1 MNRSIEQQACLPKKK
16 DESCLKSTMYGA
28 EGIEKSINSGTQRG
42 EGKVLTYFSL
52 QPRSERALRFHVK
65 SHFKIVNCFSSLM

>member
-28 EGIEKSINSGTQRG
+28 EGIEKLIKIPEHS
-42 EGKVLTYFSL
+42 EEKAKFSHIFL
-52 QPRSERALRFHVK
+52 YSLEASARFA
-65 SHFKIVNCFSSLM
+65 FT